1 MAVLHNRNKK
11 CKKCT
16 ISRKREKWSDEI
28 YFIAGSKQREGGSV
42 RRYLL
47 TDIGPSLVRTKVD
60 RAASV

>member
-1 MAVLHNRNKK
+1 MQKVYNFWCREQ
-11 CKKCT
+11 
-16 ISRKREKWSDEI
+16 RKREKWSDEI